1 MKRRGKRYRTER
13 LQTIAGYA
21 LIALLLAMLVAFT
34 ASCRSVRTIAV
45 DKPIYIHDTLHTES
59 VRVDSVEVTK
69 WHTEYMQGDTV
80 RLIDSVY
87 IRQTSCKHDTIREI
101 QEKPVEVEKV
111 IEVERKQTKLHKI
124 MIGSGVA
131 LWLIVF
137 IVATGI
143 ILRKLERK

>member
-1 MKRRGKRYRTER
+1 MKTK
-13 LQTIAGYA
+13 L
-21 LIALLLAMLVAFT
+21 LLLAMLVVFT

-45 DKPIYIHDTLHTES
+45 EKPIYIHDTLSVER

-69 WHTEYMQGDTV
+69 WHNEYMQGDTV
-80 RLIDSVY
+80 RLVDSVY
-87 IRQTSCKHDTIREI
+87 IRQISYKHDTIREI
-101 QEKPVEVEKV
+101 QEKPVEVEKIV
-111 IEVERKQTKLHKI
+111 EVERKQSKLHKI

-137 IVATGI
+137 LVATGM

>member
-1 MKRRGKRYRTER
+1 MKTKY
-13 LQTIAGYA
+13 LLIIAI
-21 LIALLLAMLVAFT
+21 IAAFL
-34 ASCRSVRTIAV
+34 ASCRSVRTISV

-87 IRQTSCKHDTIREI
+87 IRQTSYKHDTIREI
-101 QEKPVEVEKV
+101 QEKPVEVEKI
-111 IEVERKQTKLHKI
+111 IEVERKQTKLHKV

-131 LWLIVF
+131 LWLVVF

>member
-1 MKRRGKRYRTER
+1 MKTK
-13 LQTIAGYA
+13 QV
-21 LIALLLAMLVAFT
+21 LLLAMLVACS
-34 ASCRSVRTIAV
+34 ASCRSVRTIAI
-45 DKPIYIHDTLHTES
+45 DKPVYIHDTLHTES
-59 VRVDSVEVTK
+59 VRVDSVAVTK

-80 RLIDSVY
+80 RLIDSIY
-87 IRQTSCKHDTIREI
+87 IRQTSYKHDTIREI

-111 IEVERKQTKLHKI
+111 VEVERKQSKLHKI

-137 IVATGI
+137 IVATGV

>member
-1 MKRRGKRYRTER
+1 MKTK
-13 LQTIAGYA
+13 LLILAIIA
-21 LIALLLAMLVAFT
+21 VCF
-34 ASCRSVRTIAV
+34 ASCRSVRTITA

-87 IRQTSCKHDTIREI
+87 IRQTSYKHDTIREI

-111 IEVERKQTKLHKI
+111 VEVERKQTKLHKI

-137 IVATGI
+137 IIATGI
-143 ILRKLERK
+143 IFRKLEKR

>member
-21 LIALLLAMLVAFT
+21 LIALLLAMLVVFT

-87 IRQTSCKHDTIREI
+87 IRQTSYKHDTIREI

-111 IEVERKQTKLHKI
+111 VEVERKQSKLHKI

-131 LWLIVF
+131 LWLVVF
-137 IVATGI
+137 IVATGV

>member
-1 MKRRGKRYRTER
+1 MKKYR
-13 LQTIAGYA
+13 
-21 LIALLLAMLVAFT
+21 IALLLAIIAVCF
-34 ASCRSVRTIAV
+34 ASCRSVRTITV
-45 DKPIYIHDTLHTES
+45 DKPVYIHDTLHTES

-87 IRQTSCKHDTIREI
+87 IRQTSYKHDTIREI

-111 IEVERKQTKLHKI
+111 VEVERKQTKLHKI

-131 LWLIVF
+131 LWLVVF
-137 IVATGI
+137 IIATGI
-143 ILRKLERK
+143 ILRKLEKR

>member
-1 MKRRGKRYRTER
+1 MKTK
-13 LQTIAGYA
+13 QV
-21 LIALLLAMLVAFT
+21 LLLAMLVLFT

-45 DKPIYIHDTLHTES
+45 DKPIYIHDTVSVER
-59 VRVDSVEVTK
+59 VRVDSVEGTK

-80 RLIDSVY
+80 RLVDSVY
-87 IRQTSCKHDTIREI
+87 IRQTSFKHDTIREI
-101 QEKPVEVEKV
+101 QDKPGEVEKV
-111 IEVERKQTKLHKI
+111 VEVERKQSKLHKI

-137 IVATGI
+137 IVATGV

>member
-1 MKRRGKRYRTER
+1 MKRHGKRYRTER

-21 LIALLLAMLVAFT
+21 LIALLLDMLVVFT

-69 WHTEYMQGDTV
+69 WHTEYMQGDTL
-80 RLIDSVY
+80 RLVDSVF
-87 IRQTSCKHDTIREI
+87 IRQISYKHDTIREI

-111 IEVERKQTKLHKI
+111 VEVERKQSKLHKI

-137 IVATGI
+137 IVATGV

>member
-1 MKRRGKRYRTER
+1 MKTKY
-13 LQTIAGYA
+13 LLIIAI
-21 LIALLLAMLVAFT
+21 IAACL

-45 DKPIYIHDTLHTES
+45 DKPIYIHDTLHTER

-80 RLIDSVY
+80 RLVDSVY
-87 IRQTSCKHDTIREI
+87 IRQTSYKHDTIREI

-111 IEVERKQTKLHKI
+111 VEVERKQSKLHKI

>member
-1 MKRRGKRYRTER
+1 MKTKY
-13 LQTIAGYA
+13 LLIIAI
-21 LIALLLAMLVAFT
+21 IAACS

-69 WHTEYMQGDTV
+69 WHTEYMQGDTL
-80 RLIDSVY
+80 RLVDSIY
-87 IRQTSCKHDTIREI
+87 IRQTSYKHDTIREI

-111 IEVERKQTKLHKI
+111 VEVERKQSKLHKI

-131 LWLIVF
+131 LWLVVF

>member
-1 MKRRGKRYRTER
+1 MKTK
-13 LQTIAGYA
+13 L
-21 LIALLLAMLVAFT
+21 LLLAMLVVVM

-45 DKPIYIHDTLHTES
+45 EKPIYIHDTLSVER

-80 RLIDSVY
+80 RLVDSVY
-87 IRQTSCKHDTIREI
+87 IRQIRYKHDTIREM

-111 IEVERKQTKLHKI
+111 VEVERKQTKLHKV

-137 IVATGI
+137 IVATGV

>member
-21 LIALLLAMLVAFT
+21 LIALLLAMLVVFT

-69 WHTEYMQGDTV
+69 WHTEYMQGDTL
-80 RLIDSVY
+80 RLVDSVY
-87 IRQTSCKHDTIREI
+87 IRQTSYKHDTIREI

-111 IEVERKQTKLHKI
+111 VEVERKQSKLHKI

-131 LWLIVF
+131 LWLVVF
-137 IVATGI
+137 IVATGV